1 MEKTFTIVGI
11 SSIIFVA
18 ILLLTCPKEVDFQK
32 HLEDEYSIVCN
43 EVSFNCTQKKDNKE
57 EKLEFVSSDVQNRVF
72 FMKIEQTFQTET
84 GKKKAYSAIGILGMF
99 LFSSEKTF

>member
-1 MEKTFTIVGI
+1 MGKTFTIIGI

-18 ILLLTCPKEVDFQK
+18 ILLLTCPKEADFQK
-32 HLEDEYSIVCN
+32 HLADEYSIVCS
-43 EVSFNCTQKKDNKE
+43 EMSFNCTQQKDNKE
-57 EKLEFVSSDVQNRVF
+57 EKLEFVSSDVRNGVF

-84 GKKKAYSAIGILGMF
+84 GKKKTYSAIGILGMF